1 MIFGWFQ
8 SKHERNKDRLEI
20 AKIRIIYGDNA
31 KQVIRE
37 RMNSAALSARDRG
50 HWKRIARKL

>member
-8 SKHERNKDRLEI
+8 SKYARDKDKREI
-20 AKIRIIYGDNA
+20 ARIRGTYGDNA
-31 KQVIRE
+31 KQVVGE
-37 RMNSAALSARDRG
+37 RMNCVTLSARDRE